1 VNECD
6 DGKKG
11 KKNNYEQPLRRR
23 ILNEVR
29 KKTSSYRWIVL
40 LKAFFY
46 LFKLEKMW
54 RNCRIIESETE
65 AKNTVIKT
73 TTKDLLKWWK
83 SSTFF
88 LFIFL
93 WCVTLPLVILF
104 VSMYIN
110 HQINL
115 KHSLDEEK
123 KSWLV
128 TWERRVKDNKT
139 TS

>member
-1 VNECD
+1 MRRW
-6 DGKKG
+6 KK
-11 KKNNYEQPLRRR
+11 
-23 ILNEVR
+23 R
-29 KKTSSYRWIVL
+29 KKKQLWAAVEAEDIEWSQEKNQL
-40 LKAFFY
+40 LSLNCSFKSFFY